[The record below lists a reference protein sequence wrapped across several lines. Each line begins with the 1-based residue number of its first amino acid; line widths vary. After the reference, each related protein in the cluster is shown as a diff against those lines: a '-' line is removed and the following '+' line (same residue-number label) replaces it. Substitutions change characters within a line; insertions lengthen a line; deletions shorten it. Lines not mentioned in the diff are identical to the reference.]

1 MTTVCNWHES
11 YRAAALETDWTQIH
25 ERIQAAESAISER
38 QRLLA
43 LDHGGTPEERH
54 AIVTALKGLKVLRT
68 EVAEWHNRRV
78 A

>member
-1 MTTVCNWHES
+1 MTTGYNWHES
-11 YRAAALETDWTQIH
+11 YRAAALETDWTQIR
-25 ERIQAAESAISER
+25 ERIQAAESAINER

-54 AIVTALKGLKVLRT
+54 SIATALNGLKVLRT
-68 EVAEWHNRRV
+68 EVAEWQNRQV